1 VLTDAINITA
11 RMHPDCDLHHPGT
24 PSATTSLIRL
34 TEDALQYLVLG
45 DTTVIV
51 ETVDGIEVFND
62 DRVETTAQA
71 ERAEANRYPF
81 GSAQKQ
87 AALLRMKHAELALRN
102 QPGGFWVAAAD
113 PTVVTHAITG
123 QFPLN
128 TVRRVAVLT
137 DGATRLV
144 SMFQL
149 LDWRGVLD
157 VLDEQGPT
165 ELIRR
170 VRAIEAADPNGTRW
184 PRNKGSD
191 DATVVYAR

>member
-1 VLTDAINITA
+1 
-11 RMHPDCDLHHPGT
+11 
-24 PSATTSLIRL
+24 
-34 TEDALQYLVLG
+34 
-45 DTTVIV
+45 VIV

-157 VLDEQGPT
+157 VLDEQS
-165 ELIRR
+165 RR
-170 VRAIEAADPNGTRW
+170 AGRGTKAATTPRSSTR
-184 PRNKGSD
+184 GSSGRLP
-191 DATVVYAR
+191 AMSGST